1 MPRRPSPRAARP
13 RLDACE
19 PRLLLS
25 GDPTALWV
33 GQDGVD
39 LAGPSARLGPS
50 DVQDIHIG
58 LANLPAGKAVA
69 GISVYPYGGG
79 DWEVNGTNGSWAGAF
94 VAAPGASTGELYV
107 EPYTVETGRK
117 IDIVLHYGD
126 GTSYGFSFAGGTAD
140 PNLRMP
146 AAALSAA
153 WAGQDGADF
162 VGRGPGVGPDGFKDV
177 HIVLSNLS
185 ASVDITD
192 AVVKSAGGETWR
204 FGNNHPGDNNAE
216 LIRRPADPTKAD
228 LYIQP
233 GVDLGGGNLAV
244 SLSYANGKT
253 DAATVAASAVDP
265 TGRVSTP
272 GPLPTLAIAPT
283 ARWLGQDGTDGPGNV
298 HLALDGLSAGK
309 RVVGATLTDAAGG
322 AWTYRAAGSS
332 TYVDPS
338 AASMSFHPTAGS
350 SHADLSFAPTRDEAG
365 STLSL
370 LVRYDDG
377 SLGVTTLAGGMSD
390 LGKLSAG
397 IAPTSVVAHP
407 GDDLGDLAGRFGTVR
422 LSAGTYNLTA
432 PLVLNRPVTLA
443 ADPGVTLRFAQSADA
458 TTWAAAIKINA
469 GHTTLDGFAVRFA
482 GPIRWTPDVSYGPA
496 VIGTSDNTDGDQPD
510 PKIAVNVRNLDL
522 QSPPVLAGI
531 EEAPRLLRLVTA
543 RSGEVSG
550 NTLKGGITEF
560 AGGPW
565 RIVGNTYDG
574 TVPHTVAYGA
584 FAGHGT
590 HDLVI
595 TDNHVEPIGASGKT
609 YRFLVL
615 TGSGVGDVIARNTV
629 VGIGPMDTDTG
640 PNANAPETILTESYS
655 LDFEGSPA
663 AISADRTILQVP
675 SLQGATP
682 QAGDVVAIVG
692 GAAAGVYARIAQ
704 VIDKYTYLL
713 ASPLPAGADVVSI
726 ARGFIGEIFSGNTID
741 NRGSTT
747 SVGLDLLGNHFG
759 TTVAG
764 NHFLGGGSAFRIT
777 AAPTEHPGSFG
788 WSHAPALGLTIAG
801 NTLDDVAGG
810 AVVAVEH
817 ADAIKSNKG
826 RTYLTASIVDTTV
839 RWSAAY
845 LAARPK
851 PVALTIGDPGS
862 LDPAELVASTAN
874 NRVQGPPGLS
884 FADTLVIHAGKID
897 GQLVL
902 EQTRSLPN
910 VAPAAPT
917 GLALVADTGTSATD
931 GLTRD
936 PRLRVDA
943 VAGAPGVEYRVGG
956 SSRYRPV
963 SNLSAFIPDGLSQ
976 GPNTVGVRAFDV
988 TGVRGPE
995 ATIAFTLD
1003 TVAPA
1008 APAPILL
1015 ASSDSGVSHVDHLTN
1030 VRSPEFSATADA
1042 TDRLSLVRNGVEV
1055 AARVGP
1061 GSLVDGAV
1069 HVDGLYTY
1077 NLRRTDLAGNVS
1089 TSLPTVL
1096 LQDTT
1101 PPTAV
1106 QGLAQ
1111 AADGRVSFRST
1122 GKTDVYEYRLNGTGA
1137 YTPIGSATT
1146 FAPVITGAGFI
1157 ALSVRAT
1164 DLAGNAGPEATIAA
1178 IRPSKFAGAWLGQDG
1193 SDFAGSAT
1201 GGPDGIQDIHIA
1213 LTGLDPDHAI
1223 ARVEVRPYGGGIWV
1237 YPGQTGT
1244 GGAAV
1249 VRAAGSTT
1257 AELYLPPYQVDAGRN
1272 YWVTVTYTSGITDG
1286 FDVHGGA
1293 VDPTKK
1299 VNSPPP
1305 AGGGAPASL
1314 AAGQVST
1321 PTARKAQA
1329 RVVAAQV
1336 KVAAAKARVAAAITQ
1351 HAAVKHGAGWG
1362 KAARSIKAVRH
1373 K

>member
-39 LAGPSARLGPS
+39 LAGPTARLGPS

-185 ASVDITD
+185 ANVDITD

-309 RVVGATLTDAAGG
+309 KVVGVTLTDAAGG

-422 LSAGTYNLTA
+422 LSAGTYNLSA

-443 ADPGVTLRFAQSADA
+443 ADPGVTLRFAQAADA

-482 GPIRWTPDVSYGPA
+482 GPVRWTPDVSYGPA
-496 VIGTSDNTDGDQPD
+496 VIGTSDNTDGYQPD

-910 VAPAAPT
+910 VAPAAP
-917 GLALVADTGTSATD
+917 
-931 GLTRD
+931 
-936 PRLRVDA
+936 
-943 VAGAPGVEYRVGG
+943 
-956 SSRYRPV
+956 
-963 SNLSAFIPDGLSQ
+963 
-976 GPNTVGVRAFDV
+976 
-988 TGVRGPE
+988 
-995 ATIAFTLD
+995 
-1003 TVAPA
+1003 
-1008 APAPILL
+1008 APILL

-1077 NLRRTDLAGNVS
+1077 KLRRTDLAGNVS

-1336 KVAAAKARVAAAITQ
+1336 KITAAKARVAAATTQ
-1351 HAAVKHGAGWG
+1351 HAVVKHGAGWG